1 MTASMLWP
9 LRLALSRRFGGG
21 RILAAQQVKPLFD
34 REGDQSV
41 KLGIFLKL
49 LSCPKLWCIR
59 DGLTGRPQQVVV
71 NRELVHAGVFPPQ
84 LTPPGVHQFSQI
96 DTW

>member
-9 LRLALSRRFGGG
+9 CDWRCLGGSAEEF
-21 RILAAQQVKPLFD
+21 LAAQQVKPLFD